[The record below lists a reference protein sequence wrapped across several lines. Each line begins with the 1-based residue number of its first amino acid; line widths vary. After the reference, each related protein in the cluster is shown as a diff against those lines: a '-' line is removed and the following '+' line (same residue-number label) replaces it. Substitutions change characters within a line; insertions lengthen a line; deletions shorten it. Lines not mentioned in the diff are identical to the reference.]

1 MDEFRRL
8 DPDSMMSRRRFAATV
23 PLLLALPVFPRLVG
37 GMQDKEPAK
46 SPDRLFA
53 PKEWERIQ
61 SFAMARDMEN
71 YFGKGYSCAES
82 LLMTALRRMRQPE
95 NLVWTAAG
103 FGGGMGQKDLCGFLT
118 AGFMALGLAAGQLK
132 LERKEAKARS
142 AEITK
147 TYWNWWRESF
157 PLHCAEIRT
166 PGADRDTCRRLGL
179 RAAARLDD
187 LLGQIGPVSG

>member
-1 MDEFRRL
+1 MDEPRQMA
-8 DPDSMMSRRRFAATV
+8 PISMMPRRRFVATF
-23 PLLLALPVFPRLVG
+23 PLLLALPVFSRLAG
-37 GMQDKEPAK
+37 DMQEKEPTK
-46 SPDRLFA
+46 SPERLFA
-53 PKEWERIQ
+53 PEEWERIQ

-118 AGFMALGLAAGQLK
+118 AGFMAIGLGAGQLK

-142 AEITK
+142 AEITGI
-147 TYWNWWRESF
+147 YWNWWRESF

-187 LLGQIGPVSG
+187 LLGQIAPAPG